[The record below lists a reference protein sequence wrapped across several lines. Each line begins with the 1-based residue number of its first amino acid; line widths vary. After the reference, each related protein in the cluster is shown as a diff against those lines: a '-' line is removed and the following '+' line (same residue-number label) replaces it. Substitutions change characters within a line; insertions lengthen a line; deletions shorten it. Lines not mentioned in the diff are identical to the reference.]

1 MKAAIRV
8 GFVSFCLALVAAVAY
23 GQARTPYTRPSSITT
38 PGSIQTSAAGDQFVC
53 TSTTA
58 TCEVESAASAT
69 TMTSTVPAFDIGP
82 TATPGA
88 NDRLACF
95 SYGPSGSK
103 TRVACV
109 DAEGD
114 FSASGNVSVPDTY
127 SICFDGP
134 SCTTNMKA
142 SGTAFEWRKGNTLI
156 MDIGATN
163 VNFWYRQNIFAG
175 NIQSNGAAGTN
186 AYTCN
191 NVGCRLSLGNTARY
205 LVDDGTNLE
214 FIAPVQAT
222 TFEATTASGISL
234 TGGGASGTLL
244 ITSNTPDSHTSTTVG
259 AITLQASQDID
270 PTDQLFLLKDNA
282 GTNIFRVAEN
292 GSVYTV
298 NQITSASQVVSELGS
313 FAGGNASTTLGFNS
327 NTTDAQTSGTVPAIR
342 LKATQNITDTDLLMS
357 VEDSANNRRLSVAE
371 DGQVAI
377 TGSLTTVGGGEIGVP
392 VNFRATG
399 SLISTNTLDVA
410 GRVRLRNTAVS
421 IPDSGGAGA
430 AAYTQSTY
438 EAGIEY
444 TCNDADGCDVTMSE
458 ASVVTGF
465 TMRFTN
471 IGANTVNFTDTA
483 GVTELA
489 GNFAMGQWDT
499 LVLAYVSDRWV
510 EVSRSNN

>member
-1 MKAAIRV
+1 MTAAIRV

-58 TCEVESAASAT
+58 TCEVESSIDAA

-82 TATPGA
+82 TATPGT
-88 NDRLACF
+88 NDKLACF
-95 SYGPSGSK
+95 SYGPTGSK
-103 TRVACV
+103 TRTACV

-114 FSASGNVSVPDTY
+114 INARVFQS
-127 SICFDGP
+127 
-134 SCTTNMKA
+134 
-142 SGTAFEWRKGNTLI
+142 TAL
-156 MDIGATN
+156 
-163 VNFWYRQNIFAG
+163 
-175 NIQSNGAAGTN
+175 AAGTGF
-186 AYTCN
+186 ACT
-191 NVGCRLSLGNTARY
+191 NVGCRLSLGNTGRY

-214 FIAPVQAT
+214 FIAPLQAT

-234 TGGGASGTLL
+234 TGGGASGPLL

-270 PTDQLFLLKDNA
+270 ANDQLFLLKDNA

-298 NQITSASQVVSELGS
+298 NQITSASQIVSDLGS

-377 TGSLTTVGGGEIGVP
+377 TGSLTTVGGGEIAVP
-392 VNFRATG
+392 VNFRATN
-399 SLISTNTLDVA
+399 SLVSTNTLDVA